1 MSNLGGNDG
10 FGNHQLE
17 STQFQQSSINP
28 LAVHVIQGIMAKS
41 SSTTAIEMLSQ
52 QDKIEDKEDAAKN
65 MIRALIQINLE
76 QHNVN

>member
-1 MSNLGGNDG
+1 
-10 FGNHQLE
+10 
-17 STQFQQSSINP
+17 
-28 LAVHVIQGIMAKS
+28 
-41 SSTTAIEMLSQ
+41 MLSQ